1 MARAGILY
9 SQVAKAAAA
18 LATSGANPT
27 VDTVRAALGN
37 TGSRSTIAPM
47 LKQWKAA
54 YQADATAAA
63 AGLPADLLE
72 AVQAVYQRVE
82 THAQLQLA
90 PLREAAERDKAQLGE
105 QLAAALDAAAS
116 ARKEAE
122 LLTAALQQ
130 ARAELAKARS
140 DCQDGAVRQA
150 ALQAE
155 KEGLQQRLADR
166 AAEVKQLAGQ
176 LTLAREQFEHYQKAT
191 DQQRERDR
199 NAYEGRIVVLEQ
211 EAQRLRGYLQEH
223 QQAVAVLR
231 AEKQEWEE
239 RLARTSTEA
248 KESMGEV
255 YRLREQ
261 LAAAREMASG
271 EHMTAE
277 MTVARLHQA
286 LQDNARLDERIAA
299 LKDENTRLRHQQ
311 GATAPAGA
319 GKRR

>member
-1 MARAGILY
+1 M
-9 SQVAKAAAA
+9 
-18 LATSGANPT
+18 
-27 VDTVRAALGN
+27 
-37 TGSRSTIAPM
+37 
-47 LKQWKAA
+47 
-54 YQADATAAA
+54 
-63 AGLPADLLE
+63 
-72 AVQAVYQRVE
+72 
-82 THAQLQLA
+82 
-90 PLREAAERDKAQLGE
+90 GE

-116 ARKEAE
+116 ARRESDA
-122 LLTAALQQ
+122 LTAALQQ

-166 AAEVKQLAGQ
+166 VAEVTQLAGQ
-176 LTLAREQFEHYQKAT
+176 LALAREQFEHYQQAT
-191 DQQRERDR
+191 SQQRERDR
-199 NAYEGRIVVLEQ
+199 NAYEVRIGGLEQ
-211 EAQRLRGYLQEH
+211 EALRLRGYLQEH

-271 EHMTAE
+271 EYMTAE
-277 MTVARLHQA
+277 VAAARLHQA
-286 LQDNARLDERIAA
+286 LQDNACLDERIVV
-299 LKDENTRLRHQQ
+299 LKEENTRLRHQQ
-311 GATAPAGA
+311 GTTARARA
-319 GKRR
+319 AKRR